1 MNEKEATIE
10 RIIEME
16 QEMFQQVNTGD
27 DAYGRKCQ
35 QRRQTFRVMRWMT
48 HSVLSGDTL
57 RSYLSDLVKAK
68 EEGRNLMTEKYAL
81 MDDLIPHPVHN
92 KIFLEDIISNELAWM
107 IELKEKYPNLIQG
120 KEDFFKKYMTCEY
133 ETYSDETLR
142 YLRNNVL
149 HAKENGENLPEK
161 RYRNLFQRMGYHSI
175 EAALQSMDPEQR
187 L

>member
-1 MNEKEATIE
+1 
-10 RIIEME
+10 
-16 QEMFQQVNTGD
+16 
-27 DAYGRKCQ
+27 
-35 QRRQTFRVMRWMT
+35 
-48 HSVLSGDTL
+48 
-57 RSYLSDLVKAK
+57 
-68 EEGRNLMTEKYAL
+68 

-142 YLRNNVL
+142 YLRNDVL

-175 EAALQSMDPEQR
+175 EAALQSIDPEQR